1 MNSSICDL
9 PAETSVERLESFQ
22 ASDLYDLCD
31 AADAAIVE
39 GGGFGWVKPPV
50 REVMERYWQGIL
62 MVPERELI
70 VARLDGVI
78 AGSVQLLKPAPNN
91 ESGALCGTLTTFFVA
106 PWARGH
112 GLGLRLVKEVEK
124 VAYERGLE
132 VVNLDV
138 RESQHSAIRMYD
150 RIGYQRWGINPHY
163 VNVKGKWMAGFYYS
177 KRLLGDETQQDR
189 RDVVAQGVEA

>member
-150 RIGYQRWGINPHY
+150 RIGYQPP
-163 VNVKGKWMAGFYYS
+163 VCC
-177 KRLLGDETQQDR
+177 
-189 RDVVAQGVEA
+189 